1 MKNVL
6 WSFLIPMF
14 VFVCSCSK
22 SNSSVSNTAP
32 TGLTVSANVSTDS
45 TGNVSFTASAT
56 NATSYDFDFGDGS
69 YLNVVSGI
77 TTYKY
82 STSGTYT
89 VNVIAKNASGLITS
103 KSIQITVLVL
113 QTAVWSDEFNING
126 APDASK
132 WTYDLGT
139 GSDGGW
145 GNAELQ
151 CYTSRPDNVIV
162 QNGVLKITAK
172 KETYSGRSY
181 TSARIKTQGLYG
193 FTYGRIEISA
203 KLPSAV
209 GTWPA
214 LWMLGSN
221 LANAGWPACG
231 EMDIMEQKGNEL
243 NKIYGTIHYPGHSGG
258 GGVGSTL
265 TISNSSTQF
274 HKYTLDWSAISIK
287 MYVDNVLYLT
297 VPNTSALP
305 FNQDFFFI
313 FNVAMGGNFGGTIDP
328 AFSFD
333 TMEVDYIR
341 VYK

>member
-1 MKNVL
+1 MKNTIL
-6 WSFLIPMF
+6 SFLLPVLIF
-14 VFVCSCSK
+14 VSACSK
-22 SNSSVSNTAP
+22 TNTPSANNTVPPSN
-32 TGLTVSANVSTDS
+32 LTVTANVSTDS
-45 TGNVSFTASAT
+45 SGNVAFIAAAT
-56 NATSYDFDFGDGS
+56 NATSYDFDFGDGGS
-69 YLNVVSGI
+69 LNVVSGI

-82 STSGTYT
+82 ANSGTYT
-89 VNVIAKNASGLITS
+89 VNVIAKNGSGLIIS
-103 KSIQITVLVL
+103 KSIQVVVVVTQAAI
-113 QTAVWSDEFNING
+113 WSDEFNING

-132 WTYDLGT
+132 WTYDLGA
-139 GSDGGW
+139 GGW
-145 GNAELQ
+145 GNSELQ
-151 CYTSRPDNVIV
+151 YYTNRPSNVIV
-162 QNGVLKITAK
+162 QNGVLKITAV
-172 KETYSGRSY
+172 KESYSGSSY
-181 TSARIKTQGLYG
+181 TSARIKSQGLYS
-193 FTYGRIEISA
+193 FTYGRVEISA

-221 LANAGWPACG
+221 ITNTAWPACG

-274 HKYTLDWSAISIK
+274 HKYTLDWSAAAIK

-297 VPNTSALP
+297 VPNTGSLP
-305 FNQDFFFI
+305 FNQNFFFI
-313 FNVAMGGNFGGTIDP
+313 INMAMGGTFGGTVSP
-328 AFSFD
+328 SFTTD